1 MDITR
6 VIIEVP
12 TDDLDWFFQ
21 KFDAHFD
28 SNEYKIID
36 HYRPLTID
44 NLRRDIYE
52 QEKETTPKQ

>member
-21 KFDAHFD
+21 KFDVHFD
-28 SNEYKIID
+28 SNEYKIIE
-36 HYRPLTID
+36 HYRPLFKD
-44 NLRRDIYE
+44 NI
-52 QEKETTPKQ
+52 KEGINE